1 LSKVTAVLMG
11 AGSRGRDAFGAYA
24 KDNPDK
30 LKIVALA
37 EPNPIKR
44 NRLAD
49 ELGIPEAKRFEDWKD
64 LLSVGKIADSAII
77 AMMDDLHVEPSI
89 EAMKLGYDILLEK
102 PMDRTLEGSMKIA
115 LASQEYER
123 KVIVCHVLRYSLFF
137 SKLRELMHS
146 GVIGRIMGI
155 EHKEN
160 VGYFHMAHSFVRGN
174 WRNSKETAPIILTK
188 SCHDMDLLYWLIG
201 EKCTYISS
209 FGELSHFKRENMPDG
224 ATERCAR
231 GCKVEKEC
239 PYSAIKIYLGDNIDW
254 PVNVITT
261 DLSHEGRLKALNEG
275 PYGRCVYAC
284 DNDVID
290 HQVVSMTFGK
300 DVMVNFTLSAFTREI
315 SRTIRVFG
323 TMGEIRGHFEKNELE
338 VTCFGKEPEVIKIED
353 PGIGAHNGSDYHMMD
368 AFVEMLSNENYE
380 GTLTSA
386 MDSLESHL
394 MAFAAEES
402 RLNNKVIN
410 MEEYRKEKFYGL
422 GR

>member
-1 LSKVTAVLMG
+1 MSKVTAVLMG

-209 FGELSHFKRENMPDG
+209 FGKLSHFKRENMPDG
-224 ATERCAR
+224 ATERCAW

>member
-24 KDNPDK
+24 KNNPHK
-30 LKIVALA
+30 LEIVAVA
-37 EPNPIKR
+37 EPDPIKR

-49 ELGIPEAKRFEDWKD
+49 ELEIPEARRFEDWKD
-64 LLSVGKIADSAII
+64 LLSVGKIADGAII
-77 AMMDDLHVEPSI
+77 ATMDDLHVEPSI

-102 PMDRTLEGSMKIA
+102 PMDRTLEGSIKIA
-115 LASQEYER
+115 LASQKYGKR
-123 KVIVCHVLRYSLFF
+123 VMVCHVLRYSLFF

-146 GVIGRIMGI
+146 GIIGRIMGI

-160 VGYFHMAHSFVRGN
+160 IGYFHMAHSFVRGN

-188 SCHDMDLLYWLIG
+188 SCHDMDLLYWLVG

-209 FGELSHFKRENMPDG
+209 FGELSHFRRENMPEG
-224 ATERCAR
+224 AAERCTQ
-231 GCKVEKEC
+231 GCLVEKEC
-239 PYSAIKIYLGDNIDW
+239 PYSAIKIYLGDNVDW
-254 PVNVITT
+254 PVNVIST
-261 DLSHEGRLKALNEG
+261 DLSYEGRLKALNEG

-284 DNDVID
+284 DNDVVD

-338 VTCFGKEPEVIKIED
+338 VTRFGKEPEVIKIED
-353 PGIGAHNGSDYHMMD
+353 PGIGGHNGADYHMMN
-368 AFVEMLSNENYE
+368 AFVEMLSNEEYE

-410 MEEYRKEKFYGL
+410 MEEYRKEKLYGS